1 MLDLH
6 LRLQLCAPR
15 RTQQQGCPGREV
27 RTRLAV
33 SGTLSPPRRG
43 PDAPRLY
50 CPSTRARALLLCWWH
65 TFAFAAAVC
74 LGSHVQEWSRVDLN
88 AQLRHHLG
96 QQTCKMY
103 PAADANGTLSK
114 GPPTPF
120 VTKRQLCDAARQQ
133 TRTWGTQENPHYY
146 LAAASCAARAPVH
159 DPRQVEPAL
168 HPACARTLPCAVPGA
183 CHMVHAF
190 CAPARAFSRSIQD
203 ACAARPACWKPP
215 PRTPLPT
222 ARRAMAPGH
231 AAAALRPC
239 SNLTTLTPPA
249 QPPAD
254 PGAPAA
260 RRPTQP
266 QARSAARRQA
276 GAAEAV
282 TWPRWRGAARRTARR
297 ARHARARH
305 ACAGAPQ

>member
-1 MLDLH
+1 MPSPAHQGPLYHPLFLNVIRPSTALDMLDLH

-168 HPACARTLPCAVPGA
+168 HRC
-183 CHMVHAF
+183 VHAP
-190 CAPARAFSRSIQD
+190 CPAPCLEPATWSMRSVRPRAHS
-203 ACAARPACWKPP
+203 PAVYK
-215 PRTPLPT
+215 
-222 ARRAMAPGH
+222 
-231 AAAALRPC
+231 
-239 SNLTTLTPPA
+239 
-249 QPPAD
+249 
-254 PGAPAA
+254 
-260 RRPTQP
+260 
-266 QARSAARRQA
+266 
-276 GAAEAV
+276 
-282 TWPRWRGAARRTARR
+282 
-297 ARHARARH
+297 ARARH
-305 ACAGAPQ
+305 APRVGNPHPAPPCPPHAAPWRQATQQLHCVPAPI